1 MKKLKATWAPFPV
14 EYSSCS
20 SLKPKSFEWSNSE
33 GIASVWIDNNILNYR
48 GDKKGNFGWFCESSE
63 IPPDL
68 KRTLINNHSVLRN
81 YYQNIF
87 TCDSEIIS
95 KDPDFFIFNPPGS
108 NLPWTKP
115 DQFKLHDK
123 SKICSMVCS
132 PKDMTTGH
140 KLRLNVASKIKE
152 KIDLFGGAHG
162 SPRSGSGIGPS
173 GDWWRSRD
181 ESLAPYMFS
190 VVFEN
195 SSYDNYYTEKITD
208 CFSNG
213 TVPIYWGDPRIGES
227 FDLNGIILW
236 REDFDPLSLNIDLYN
251 SMIESIKNNLDRVR
265 VLESADD
272 ALFKKILTLL

>member
-1 MKKLKATWAPFPV
+1 MKKLKATWAPFPP

-20 SLKPKSFEWSNSE
+20 SLKPKSFEWSNNE
-33 GIASVWIDNNILNYR
+33 GIANVWIDNNILNHR
-48 GDKKGNFGWFCESSE
+48 GGKNGNFGWFCESSE
-63 IPPDL
+63 ILPDL
-68 KRTLINNHSVLRN
+68 KKNLMNNHGVLKN
-81 YYQNIF
+81 HFQNIF

-95 KDPDFFIFNPPGS
+95 KDPSFFIFNPPGS

-115 DQFKLHDK
+115 EQYSLHNK

-140 KLRLNVASKIKE
+140 KLRLDVASKIKE

-190 VVFEN
+190 IVFEN
-195 SSYDNYYTEKITD
+195 ASYDNYYTEKITD
-208 CFSNG
+208 CFANG
-213 TVPIYWGDPRIGES
+213 TVPIYWGDPKIGES
-227 FDLNGIILW
+227 FDTGGIILW
-236 REDFDPLSLNIDLYN
+236 DDSFDPSILNKDLYN
-251 SMIESIKNNLDRVR
+251 SMIRSVRNNLYKVS
-265 VLESADD
+265 VIESADD
-272 ALFKKILTLL
+272 LLFKKIYSLL